1 MNNVTKK
8 QLVTRL
14 REGDKTAFTLI
25 YYEYINKLYFYC
37 FRFVES
43 NEMAEELVQEIFIKL
58 WDLRNSL
65 NPNLSFDAFLY
76 RITKNHTINHIKKKA
91 FENRVKKEIAH
102 RSSYK
107 ENETENRILMN
118 ETSKLLNSVIE
129 RLPEKRQL
137 IYKMRKLEGF
147 DNSEIASKLGIS
159 KNTVQAQLVKGSKFV
174 KKHVSYFQEVY

>member
-1 MNNVTKK
+1 
-8 QLVTRL
+8 
-14 REGDKTAFTLI
+14 
-25 YYEYINKLYFYC
+25 
-37 FRFVES
+37 
-43 NEMAEELVQEIFIKL
+43 
-58 WDLRNSL
+58 
-65 NPNLSFDAFLY
+65 
-76 RITKNHTINHIKKKA
+76 
-91 FENRVKKEIAH
+91 
-102 RSSYK
+102 
-107 ENETENRILMN
+107 MN